1 MEKSNLDYSNL
12 KNIANITKNNIYF
25 KDGRKM
31 HLDNFTFVDVFKTQE
46 ELENFDEKALNI
58 FFNEPIKEQKL
69 INIERDLA
77 LLSLDKNRI
86 ITYLRKYNIPHNEN
100 LSEEEFWAGVH
111 YSILGLRSANEK
123 QKNISKNWLLI
134 HNYSI

>member
-1 MEKSNLDYSNL
+1 MKNLDFTNL
-12 KNIANITKNNIYF
+12 DNIAEIQKNDIHF

-46 ELENFDEKALNI
+46 ELENFDKKVLNI

-69 INIERDLA
+69 VNIERDLA

-86 ITYLRKYNIPHNEN
+86 IAYFKKYNIQQDKNIT
-100 LSEEEFWAGVH
+100 EEEFWASVH
-111 YSILGLRSANEK
+111 YSILGLRSASEK
-123 QKNISKNWLLI
+123 QKNRSKNWLLL
-134 HNYSI
+134 HNYSL